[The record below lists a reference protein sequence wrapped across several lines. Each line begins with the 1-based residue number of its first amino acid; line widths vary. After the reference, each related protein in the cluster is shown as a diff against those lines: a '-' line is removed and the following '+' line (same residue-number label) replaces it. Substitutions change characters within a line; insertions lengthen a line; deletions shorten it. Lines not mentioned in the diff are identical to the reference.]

1 MSDRYE
7 KPSYTTK
14 KMSDKTNQELL
25 DNMLQVYLDNVLA
38 KNSYTALEL
47 ESKFGTRGIKN
58 ITRIDYDNVIQKLL
72 SYGFHMKNE
81 NNYLLRIQNEYVDI
95 KTGTTK
101 MSNIRTEISGIQNVR
116 TYCKT
121 DKIESIKNGISFQQ
135 KTLFKQSKG
144 DEILLPVNFDD
155 FNFRTTLSIET
166 TFDKYSPM
174 VKNIIEKWSDNRKTF
189 RYLNR
194 CSMVHE
200 RLPFIVD
207 LSIVKDS
214 KKQGK
219 FYVPEF
225 NIKDSG
231 VFDSIE
237 KYEIEIECIN
247 DKVGTG
253 TEFNTTDKLNKAM
266 KQVIKY
272 ILSGLQETNYPI
284 AYSEQNNVLE
294 DYMKLLWGNEYKEGS
309 RILPKN
315 FIGPSSYTL
324 EAQNIAP
331 INPES
336 TVPNIRSNY
345 TVTDKADGDRKLLF
359 INKEGKIYMIN
370 TNMNVQFTGAITK
383 NGELFNT
390 LMDGEHVIHDKNKKF
405 INMYAAFD
413 LYYINGKDIRGRGFI
428 PSNSDEDNTNFRLPL
443 LIYAIKKINPESVIK
458 GSNAV
463 SPIRIE
469 HKIFYFGNETT
480 NIFKGCAFILQKV
493 EDGLFEYN
501 TDGLIFTPANTGVGT
516 SNIGETIKPIKTTW
530 ERSFK
535 WKPSEFNTIDFLI
548 TTKKNINGTD
558 FIGNVFQDGTDV
570 MASNQLTQYK
580 TLILRVGFDEKKHG
594 YINPCQYVIDDKMPD
609 AENLDE
615 EDGYYPIQFYPTNP
629 SDPNAGLCNIVL
641 TDGGNNN
648 KIMLSEANEV
658 IEDNMIVE
666 FRYDLTREKE
676 WRWIPLRVR
685 YDKTAEFRSG
695 LKNFGNAYH
704 VADSNWRTIHNPI
717 TKEMITTG
725 EGIPVQLG
733 DDDVYYNKVSGTS
746 YTRALRD
753 FHNLFVKRLLISRVS
768 KKGDNLIDLA
778 VGKAGDFPKW
788 IHSKLKF
795 VFGIDISRD
804 NIQNR
809 LDGACA
815 RFINYRKK
823 YKIMPD
829 ALFVNGNSSVNIRNT
844 NGIYSE
850 KDKQITNAVFGQGPK
865 DLKLLGKGVYKEYG
879 IGTNGF
885 DICSIQFAI
894 HYMFE
899 SQETLQ
905 NFLRNVSDVTKV
917 GGYFI
922 GTSYDGKVVFNMLK
936 NIKENESIT
945 ILEGNKKIWEITK
958 RYDRTDFD
966 DNSSCVGFGID
977 VFQESINKTFKE
989 YLVNY
994 DYLTRLLE
1002 NYGFIL
1008 LKKDEAVEKNIP
1020 NSTGLFSELFTIMN
1034 NEIKANKRLAN
1045 EYGDAQN
1052 MTANERT
1059 ISFLN
1064 RYFIYKKVRNVDAE
1078 KVSLSLMHR
1087 TIDEEKDI
1095 EEQSARAQEI
1105 VESVVRE
1112 QPVVN
1117 KTKPKKLK
1125 GKIKLVD

>member
-1 MSDRYE
+1 MSDKYE
-7 KPSYTTK
+7 TSSYNK
-14 KMSDKTNQELL
+14 KMSDKTNQEQL
-25 DNMLQVYLDNVLA
+25 DNMLQVYLDNVLRR
-38 KNSYTALEL
+38 NTNEALEL
-47 ESKFGTRGIKN
+47 ESKFGTRGIKH

-72 SYGFHMKNE
+72 SYGFQMKNE
-81 NNYLLRIQNEYVDI
+81 NNYLLRIQNEYVDL

-121 DKIESIKNGISFQQ
+121 DKIESITKGISFQQ
-135 KTLFKQSKG
+135 KTPFKPSKDSSSLF
-144 DEILLPVNFDD
+144 PVNFDD

-166 TFDKYSPM
+166 TLDKYSPL
-174 VKNIIEKWSDNRKTF
+174 VKNIKEKWSDNRKTF

-194 CSMVHE
+194 CSMVHD

-214 KKQGK
+214 KRQGK

-247 DKVGTG
+247 DKIGTG
-253 TEFNTTDKLNKAM
+253 TQFNTTDKLNKVM

-284 AYSEQNNVLE
+284 AYSEQNNVLQ
-294 DYMKLLWGNEYKEGS
+294 DYMKLLWGDEYKEGA

-331 INPES
+331 INPDS

-370 TNMNVQFTGAITK
+370 TNMLVQFTGAITK
-383 NGELFNT
+383 NADLFNT
-390 LMDGEHVIHDKNKKF
+390 LIDGEHVIHDKNKKF

-413 LYYINGKDIRGRGFI
+413 LYYINGKDIRSRGFI
-428 PSNSDEDNTNFRLPL
+428 PSNPDEDNTNFRLPL
-443 LIYAIKKINPESVIK
+443 LTYVIKKINPMSVIK
-458 GSNAV
+458 GSNTS

-469 HKIFYFGNETT
+469 HKTFYFGSETT

-493 EDGLFEYN
+493 EDGLFEYE

-516 SNIGETIKPIKTTW
+516 SKIGETIKPIKTTW
-530 ERSFK
+530 DHSFK

-548 TTKKNINGTD
+548 TVKKNMNGTD

-570 MASNQLTQYK
+570 LSTNQLTQYK
-580 TLILRVGFDEKKHG
+580 TLVLRVGFDEKKHG
-594 YINPCQYVIDDKMPD
+594 YINPCQYVIDDKLPD

-615 EDGYYPIQFYPTNP
+615 EEGYYPIQFYPTNP
-629 SDPNAGLCNIVL
+629 ADPNAGLCNLVL

-725 EGIPVQLG
+725 EGIPIQLG

-795 VFGIDISRD
+795 VFGIDIARD

-823 YKIMPD
+823 FKIMPD

-844 NGIYSE
+844 IGIYSE

-865 DLKLLGKGVYKEYG
+865 DMKLLGKGVYKEYG

-905 NFLRNVSDVTKV
+905 NFLRNVSEVTKV

-922 GTSYDGKVVFNMLK
+922 GTSYDGKLVFNMLK

-945 ILEGNKKIWEITK
+945 ILEGDKKIWEVTK

-1002 NYGFIL
+1002 NYGFVL
-1008 LKKDEAVEKNIP
+1008 LKKEEAVEKNIP

-1034 NEIKANKRLAN
+1034 NEIKANKRMAN
-1045 EYGDAQN
+1045 EYGDAPN
-1052 MTANERT
+1052 MTSNERT

-1064 RYFIYKKVRNVDAE
+1064 RYFVYKKVRNVDAE
-1078 KVSLSLMHR
+1078 KVSLSLMNK
-1087 TIDEEKDI
+1087 TIDEEKDM
-1095 EEQSARAQEI
+1095 EEQTARAQKI
-1105 VESVVRE
+1105 VETVVRE
-1112 QPVVN
+1112 QPVVK
-1117 KTKPKKLK
+1117 KTKPQKLK